1 MVPVV
6 CHTHTN
12 LHTTLKKNNNKY
24 VSPSVSQTTNFLNIE
39 MMDNMQLTNNQT
51 DRQTDRVLFLPEILA
66 INVSTPGHTRTFQGH
81 YTSLN
86 CNQMKQDHHDT
97 YISLIKTKTNFSN
110 VIGHH

>member
-51 DRQTDRVLFLPEILA
+51 DWQTDRQSIIFTWNTGNKCVNSRPHKNISRSLYLIELQS
-66 INVSTPGHTRTFQGH
+66 NETRSPWHLYFIDQ
-81 YTSLN
+81 N
-86 CNQMKQDHHDT
+86 
-97 YISLIKTKTNFSN
+97 
-110 VIGHH
+110 

>member
-12 LHTTLKKNNNKY
+12 LHTTLKKNDNNKY

-51 DRQTDRVLFLPEILA
+51 D
-66 INVSTPGHTRTFQGH
+66 
-81 YTSLN
+81 
-86 CNQMKQDHHDT
+86 
-97 YISLIKTKTNFSN
+97 
-110 VIGHH
+110 